1 MRKTNQSGA
10 SMVEMIGVLGIISIV
25 SVGIIATVT
34 KIYDRY
40 QQSAIITQ
48 IRDLQKN
55 IRIRFSAMSDYRTL
69 SKSNAVE
76 RLAKERVVPSD
87 MVSGG
92 NSLFHAYNGE
102 VKLSGTQYD
111 YTIKFSDIKKG
122 GCVDLL
128 TLSWTVNDTSD
139 LIRLKANGV
148 TYTWTESGSKQL
160 PIGLIE
166 AGKRCDSDRTKN
178 SIEWTFQ

>member
-1 MRKTNQSGA
+1 MRKTNQAGA
-10 SMVEMIGVLGIISIV
+10 SMVEMIGILGIISVI

-55 IRIRFSAMSDYRTL
+55 IRVRFASMSDYVGL
-69 SKSNAVE
+69 QKANMVPN
-76 RLAKERVVPSD
+76 LIKERVIPSD
-87 MVSGG
+87 MVSG
-92 NSLFHAYNGE
+92 SKLYHAYNGP
-102 VKLSGTQYD
+102 VTISGTKYD
-111 YTIKFSDIKKG
+111 YTIKFSDIKRG

-139 LIRLKANGV
+139 LIRLKANGT
-148 TYTWTESGSKQL
+148 TYTWTASGSNQL

>member
-1 MRKTNQSGA
+1 MRKTNQLGA
-10 SMVEMIGVLGIISIV
+10 SMVEMIGVLGIISV
-25 SVGIIATVT
+25 LSVGIIATIT

-40 QQSAIITQ
+40 QQSTIITQ

-55 IRIRFSAMSDYRTL
+55 IRVRFASMADYRDL
-69 SKSNAVE
+69 SKTNAVE
-76 RLAKERVVPSD
+76 QLVKERVIPSN
-87 MVSGG
+87 MVSG
-92 NSLFHAYNGE
+92 NKLYHAYNGP
-102 VKLSGTQYD
+102 VKISGTQYD

-139 LIRLKANGV
+139 LIRLKVNGT
-148 TYTWTESGSKQL
+148 TYTWTAGGSNQL

>member
-1 MRKTNQSGA
+1 MRKTNQIGA
-10 SMVEMIGVLGIISIV
+10 SMVEMLGVLGIISVI
-25 SVGIIATVT
+25 SVGIIATIT

-40 QQSAIITQ
+40 QQSTIITQ

-55 IRIRFSAMSDYRTL
+55 IRVRFASMSDYRDL
-69 SKSNAVE
+69 SKANAVGQ
-76 RLAKERVVPSD
+76 LVTERVIPSN
-87 MVSGG
+87 MVSG
-92 NSLFHAYNGE
+92 NKLYHAYNGP
-102 VKLSGTQYD
+102 VAMSGTQYD

-139 LIRLKANGV
+139 LIRLKANGT
-148 TYTWTESGSKQL
+148 TYTWTASGSNQL